1 MWKDAY
7 SKDLH
12 KRAKTLLE
20 HLTDDI
26 KQIKLKIEKPA
37 KDIDTLGNV
46 MTALEEI
53 RKKESE
59 IEINFRP
66 VIDMYDLL
74 DNYLP
79 ELRSGS
85 DEADAST
92 VLDKDWAQLVQ
103 QAIVIRNDL

>member
-20 HLTDDI
+20 HFTDDI

-37 KDIDTLGNV
+37 KDIDTLGSV
-46 MTALEEI
+46 MSALEEI

-66 VIDMYDLL
+66 VIDMYNLL
-74 DNYLP
+74 DTYLP
-79 ELRSGS
+79 EIKEK
-85 DEADAST
+85 DETDAST
-92 VLDKDWAQLVQ
+92 ILDKDWA
-103 QAIVIRNDL
+103 